1 MKSTVD
7 FGAGRQPEEP
17 KPDEEPTTRPFIEG
31 RDDNDGIATVNI
43 LGLWYRPDEV
53 EQVRR
58 QNAERQAKYVKRQRK
73 IWEETPQGRLCLE
86 LYQKFGEY
94 KKYLEEHPWAWK
106 QQDGAVLDFP
116 EHMLFEEALRA
127 ASDYHRRRAEKDRR
141 NLERAQLAARCTH
154 TYLDGDQCRAP
165 RVKGKELCRMHQ
177 RMEEA
182 KALKLDLGP
191 MEDSDSI
198 QVGIMRLQRAVIEG
212 GLDDKQIRQL
222 SYLIQIA
229 AWNVTRTS
237 SGNRPLTEDLPEDEI
252 E

>member
-1 MKSTVD
+1 MENTDD
-7 FGAGRQPEEP
+7 FRPGSQPAEP
-17 KPDEEPTTRPFIEG
+17 KPDGQPEERPFIQG
-31 RDDNDGIATVNI
+31 RDRNDGIATVNI
-43 LGLWYRPDEV
+43 LGRWYRPDEV

-58 QNAERQAKYVKRQRK
+58 QNAERRAKYVKKQRA

-106 QQDGAVLDFP
+106 RQDGADLDFP
-116 EHMLFEEALRA
+116 EHMLFAEALRA
-127 ASDYHRRRAEKDRR
+127 ASDYHRQRAEKDRR

-154 TYLDGDQCRAP
+154 AYLDGDQCRAP
-165 RVKGKELCRMHQ
+165 RLKGKTLCRMHQ

-191 MEDSDSI
+191 LEDSDSI

-212 GLDDKQIRQL
+212 GLDAKQISQL

-237 SGNRPLTEDLPEDEI
+237 SGNRPLTEELPEDDI